1 MKSDAICC
9 PVFSYATTTSA
20 LISVCARL
28 VPGVRSPTAVPVA
41 AARNAR
47 RSIDIEFRSM
57 ALLPKS
63 QCADENFEEGDPCV
77 GPLWL
82 FFRGGARKIFFRQHR
97 PHSVILRCR
106 FTIRDRLRRP

>member
-9 PVFSYATTTSA
+9 PVFSYAATTSA

-28 VPGVRSPTAVPVA
+28 VREVKSPMAVPVA

-63 QCADENFEEGDPCV
+63 QCADENFEEGTRASDHC
-77 GPLWL
+77 GS
-82 FFRGGARKIFFRQHR
+82 FFTEEPAKSFSTASARLG
-97 PHSVILRCR
+97 HSAMSAHYPR
-106 FTIRDRLRRP
+106 

>member
-1 MKSDAICC
+1 M
-9 PVFSYATTTSA
+9 TTSA

-63 QCADENFEEGDPCV
+63 QCADENFEEGTRGRTIV
-77 GPLWL
+77 AL
-82 FFRGGARKIFFRQHR
+82 FRGGARKIFFRQHR
-97 PHSVILRCR
+97 PDSVILRCR
-106 FTIRDRLRRP
+106 FTIRDRLRRPCSLRPGGP